1 MTEPGSLRL
10 ALGAALLLIGALV
23 VETRVLLRWRS
34 DRWFALAFPLGL
46 RLVPIPTAPTG
57 SGRTAS
63 VRWEVGRPGV
73 VRFWADPDER
83 VAPTGLRGVVYLA
96 RGRAGIELDVRW
108 APPLSPLVA
117 AAWLAGLGVVRGE
130 AAVTVPI
137 AVMMVAGVG
146 LLYWDRARRVAAE
159 LRWAFLRGEGI

>member
-1 MTEPGSLRL
+1 MEPGSLRL

-34 DRWFALAFPLGL
+34 DAWFSLALPLGV
-46 RLVPIPTAPTG
+46 RLVPIPTAPVG

-63 VRWEVGRPGV
+63 VRWEVSGPGR

-83 VAPTGLRGVVYLA
+83 IAPTGLRGMVWLA
-96 RGRAGIELDVRW
+96 QGRAGIELDVRW
-108 APPLSPLVA
+108 APPLSPVLA
-117 AAWLAGLGVVRGE
+117 AAWLAGLGIVRGE

-137 AVMMVAGVG
+137 ALLMVGGLG
-146 LLYWDRARRVAAE
+146 LLYWERARRVAAE